1 MMPLHERIR
10 SSIEARIL
18 SGVLAPGD
26 RLPIEAELMQDFGC
40 SRMTVNKALS
50 ALSLVGLIDR
60 RKRAG
65 TFVAQPRLH
74 SMVLDVPDLAQE
86 VARRGQC
93 YSYELLARTLR
104 APVKARPD
112 EQALAGR
119 GKLLEIESLHL
130 ANNVPLA
137 LERRLV
143 GVIAVPAIVSA
154 NLDVEASGTWL
165 LRNVV
170 WTEAETRISAMSA
183 DKRIGEL
190 LDVEKGGACL
200 SIERRTWRGKE
211 QITSVQ
217 QIFVAEAYDL
227 VARFDS
233 ARARTPRAA
242 D

>member
-1 MMPLHERIR
+1 MTALHERIR
-10 SSIEARIL
+10 GSIEARIL
-18 SGVLAPGD
+18 SGELVPGD
-26 RLPIEAELMQDFGC
+26 RLPIEAELMQTHGC

-50 ALSLVGLIDR
+50 ALCLVGLIDR

-65 TFVAQPRLH
+65 TFVARPRLH

-86 VARRGQC
+86 VTRRGQY
-93 YSYELLARTLR
+93 YSYRMLARSLR
-104 APVKARPD
+104 SPVQARAD
-112 EQALAGR
+112 EMALAGR
-119 GKLLEIESLHL
+119 GKLLEIKSLHL

-137 LERRLV
+137 FERRLV
-143 GVIAVPAIVSA
+143 SVIAVPDIVTA

-165 LRNVV
+165 LRNIV

-183 DKRIGEL
+183 DSRTGKL
-190 LDVEKGGACL
+190 LDIRKGRACL

-217 QIFVAEAYDL
+217 QIFVADAYDL

-233 ARARTPRAA
+233 SQTRPPGSA